1 MELSLFKRV
10 IGIDL
15 GTANVIVYVKDKG
28 VVANEPS
35 VVAVTQDN
43 KILAV
48 GNRAKN
54 MLGRTPDDIIA
65 YRPLQKGVIADYRV
79 TLAMLRYFIQK
90 AQGTFWF
97 SKPDVMISI
106 PVGATST
113 ERKAVIDAATESG
126 AARVYLIKE
135 PLAAAIGAGL
145 PVSESIGSMIVN
157 IGGGTSEIASISL
170 GNTIS
175 AMSLRVAGDSFD
187 ESITTY
193 LRKNY
198 NLAVGEQTAERI
210 KIDVA
215 SAIELS
221 EEEVIKM
228 TIKGRDL
235 ITGLPK
241 SVEINSNEIAQGL
254 KDNLDAI
261 ASAVKDVLE
270 ETKPEIVA
278 DIFDSGIYLTGGS
291 GQLRNLDKFLSEATK
306 LPVFVAKD
314 AQFCVAKG
322 TGIALSS
329 LDLFKRSGRR

>member
-1 MELSLFKRV
+1 MKLGFFKKI

-28 VVANEPS
+28 VIANEPS
-35 VVAVTQDN
+35 VVAVTQSN

-48 GNRAKN
+48 GERAKS
-54 MLGRTPDDIIA
+54 MIGRTPDDIVA
-65 YRPLQKGVIADYRV
+65 YRPLQNGVIADYRV
-79 TLAMLRYFIQK
+79 TLAMLRYFIRK
-90 AQGTFWF
+90 AQGPFWF
-97 SKPDVMISI
+97 SKPEVMISI

-126 AARVYLIKE
+126 ASRVYLIKE

-145 PVSESIGSMIVN
+145 PVAESVGSMIVN
-157 IGGGTSEIASISL
+157 IGGGTSEIATISL

-198 NLAVGEQTAERI
+198 NLAVGEQTAEKI
-210 KIDVA
+210 KIDIA
-215 SAIELS
+215 SAIELP
-221 EEEVIKM
+221 EEEVLKM
-228 TIKGRDL
+228 AIKGRDL

-241 SVEINSNEIAQGL
+241 SIEIDSNEMASAL
-254 KDNLDAI
+254 KDSIESI
-261 ASAVKDVLE
+261 AASVKDVLE
-270 ETKPEIVA
+270 DTKPEVVA

-291 GQLRNLDKFLSEATK
+291 GQLRNLDKFIAQETR

-322 TGIALSS
+322 TGIALGS
-329 LDLFKRSGRR
+329 LDLFKRSDK